1 MDRTSGQAV
10 TQDESVNV
18 RRKEFEIYHDGV
30 LGRCPECGRLI
41 MLPCLACQVTASKEN
56 ALETMAVSTLEIEL
70 HGEDME
76 RYRRIR
82 AYRDRHGVP
91 MFE

>member
-1 MDRTSGQAV
+1 MNRISGQAA

-41 MLPCLACQVTASKEN
+41 MLPCLACQLKATVEDT
-56 ALETMAVSTLEIEL
+56 LETTSEFQLEIEL
-70 HGEDME
+70 KGDDME
-76 RYRRIR
+76 RYQQIR